1 MKHITAYQKKR
12 LHRLTIFGFLLFYGI
27 VVAHAQPP
35 EQIAENA
42 LNATVLL
49 KMQPNN
55 SQGSGFFV
63 GAGLIATN
71 YHVIKEATKGTV
83 KLVREE
89 ETFDIEG
96 TTAIDAERDL
106 AIIKVANLQGTS
118 LPLGDSDSVQIGET
132 VYTVGN
138 PRGLEGT
145 FATGN
150 ISNIRT
156 EGTRLVRGT
165 VLQFTAPISRGSS
178 GGAVLNSRGEVIGIA
193 FETRDDGQNLN
204 FAIPINYLKE
214 LLAQS
219 GPVTPLVADAA
230 PSAKSPFSNLLNLI
244 LLSATVFGII
254 HFLPTVKVNSWIAAA
269 GIALGFGVIKV
280 IGIGIMTHP
289 ALPKGVALLFTAPP
303 VSDIVHALN
312 CLDCFPKLLIS
323 AIRVPAYIVATAFL
337 LGIANKTVRG
347 FELNGFFNTF
357 FVALLIV
364 VVESVLHSF
373 IPIL

>member
-1 MKHITAYQKKR
+1 MKHITVCEEKLLYS
-12 LHRLTIFGFLLFYGI
+12 LTVLAFLLFYGT
-27 VVAHAQPP
+27 VVSHAQPP

-49 KMQPNN
+49 TMQPNN

-63 GAGLIATN
+63 GEGLIATN

-83 KLVREE
+83 KLVREAE
-89 ETFDIEG
+89 EFQIEG

-106 AIIKVANLQGTS
+106 AIIKVSNLQGTS

-145 FATGN
+145 FTTGN
-150 ISNIRT
+150 ISNIRS
-156 EGTRLVRGT
+156 EGTRLVQGT

-204 FAIPINYLKE
+204 FAIPVNYLKE
-214 LLAQS
+214 LLGQS
-219 GPVTPLVADAA
+219 GPVKPLVAADS
-230 PSAKSPFSNLLNLI
+230 PPERNPFSNLLNLI
-244 LLSATVFGII
+244 VLSATVFGVI
-254 HFLPTVKVNSWIAAA
+254 HFLPTVKANSWIAAA
-269 GIALGFGVIKV
+269 GVALGLGVIKV
-280 IGIGIMTHP
+280 IGIEIMTNP
-289 ALPKGVALLFTAPP
+289 ALPKGVALLFTIPP
-303 VSDIVHALN
+303 PNDIVHALD
-312 CLDCFPKLLIS
+312 CMDCFPGLMVYMVRL
-323 AIRVPAYIVATAFL
+323 PAYIVATAFL
-337 LGIANKTVRG
+337 LGIANKIVRG

-357 FVALLIV
+357 LVALLIV
-364 VVESVLHSF
+364 VIESVLHSF
-373 IPIL
+373 VPIL

>member
-1 MKHITAYQKKR
+1 MKHITAYQKKLLYR
-12 LHRLTIFGFLLFYGI
+12 PAVLALLLFYGI
-27 VVAHAQPP
+27 AVSPAQPP
-35 EQIAENA
+35 EQIAANA

-49 KMQPNN
+49 KMQPDN

-63 GAGLIATN
+63 GEGLIATN
-71 YHVIKEATKGTV
+71 YHVIKEATKGAV

-106 AIIKVANLQGTS
+106 AIIKVANLQGTA
-118 LPLGDSDSVQIGET
+118 LPLGDSDNVQIGET
-132 VYTVGN
+132 VYTIGN

-150 ISNIRT
+150 ISNIRS

-204 FAIPINYLKE
+204 FAIPVNYLKE
-214 LLAQS
+214 LIAQS
-219 GPVTPLVADAA
+219 GPVKPLVAADSPPARN
-230 PSAKSPFSNLLNLI
+230 PFSNLLNLI

-254 HFLPTVKVNSWIAAA
+254 HFLPTVKANSWIAAA
-269 GIALGFGVIKV
+269 GVALGCGVIKV
-280 IGIGIMTHP
+280 IGIGIMTNP
-289 ALPKGVALLFTAPP
+289 ALPKGVALLLTAPP
-303 VSDIVHALN
+303 VNDIVHALN
-312 CLDCFPKLLIS
+312 CLDCFPKLLVSTIKL
-323 AIRVPAYIVATAFL
+323 PAYIVATAFL

-357 FVALLIV
+357 LVALLV
-364 VVESVLHSF
+364 VVIESVLHSF
-373 IPIL
+373 IPGV